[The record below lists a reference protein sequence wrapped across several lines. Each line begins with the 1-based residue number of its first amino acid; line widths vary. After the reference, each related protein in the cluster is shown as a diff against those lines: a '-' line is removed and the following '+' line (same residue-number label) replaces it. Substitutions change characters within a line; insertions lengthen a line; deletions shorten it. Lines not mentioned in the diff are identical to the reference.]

1 MITNIRK
8 RQLELTKMRKTS
20 DNYAGL
26 YNIVSEN
33 HNMTQAETVFKNILE
48 LDSNIDTAIMKSVDL
63 LLELYKYN
71 DPVVV
76 NKHRQKVL
84 ESITKVRDANQFKNY
99 LQRKMALHKGRVKNK
114 VSNIVDKVHN
124 DIKNGAKTAA
134 SNVASAVPGNSGDGE
149 QAAHET
155 LNMMYKV
162 ACENVTYDRIIKNY
176 EKIGKRFDIDKI
188 VIEKESVS

>member
-124 DIKNGAKTAA
+124 DLKNGAKTAVSNIA
-134 SNVASAVPGNSGDGE
+134 SVSYTHLR
-149 QAAHET
+149 AHET
-155 LNMMYKV
+155 
-162 ACENVTYDRIIKNY
+162 
-176 EKIGKRFDIDKI
+176 
-188 VIEKESVS
+188 S

>member
-63 LLELYKYN
+63 LLELYNYY

-99 LQRKMALHKGRVKNK
+99 IQRKMALHKGRVKNK
-114 VSNIVDKVHN
+114 VANAVDKVHS
-124 DIKNGAKTAA
+124 DVKDQLKKAA
-134 SNVASAVPGNSGDGE
+134 GNIASLVPGNSGDGE

-155 LNMMYKV
+155 LNMMYQV
-162 ACENVTYDRIIKNY
+162 ACENVT
-176 EKIGKRFDIDKI
+176 
-188 VIEKESVS
+188 